1 MEISHFFDI
10 DAGRLSIVVARLTIY
25 QQIIHSLIVKKKEKK
40 KKKNVNDQNYN
51 QRIDEDRNLK
61 LRAAHH
67 LYVNTILS
75 YSIFIVTVMKTYLL
89 VD

>member
-40 KKKNVNDQNYN
+40 KKKRMLTIKTIIKGLMRTETLNY
-51 QRIDEDRNLK
+51 EL
-61 LRAAHH
+61 H
-67 LYVNTILS
+67 TIC
-75 YSIFIVTVMKTYLL
+75 M
-89 VD
+89 